1 MVKKDE
7 LSIQKACNRHA
18 ALCSDYQALIAVIRQ
33 YTKEGAIVFAV
44 AAVALLAADRYVE
57 NQHLKEEEGKED
69 EGCPRT

>member
-1 MVKKDE
+1 MNYRYK
-7 LSIQKACNRHA
+7 RHVTDTLLYA
-18 ALCSDYQALIAVIRQ
+18 VIITALIAVIRQ